1 MKNRVM
7 KNKQDFILKVENEGF
22 FGSLNRFMY
31 KRFDRTTAV
40 WSDCAGSNVLLFVT
54 DGEAL
59 FSGGYGDEAACETM
73 LHRKVTIL
81 PKGMPFVMEFRP
93 GCEILAYPF
102 DGYMP
107 MDASVY
113 AGIVREAESV
123 AGEMVAADIPKALE
137 RELVNICRNIVSIGP
152 NETLTHLAMRK
163 VTALMQRSMK
173 PALTAKLFAIGGSE
187 LGDEIFRYMKM
198 VENRTNLTKRSVE
211 VIF

>member
-1 MKNRVM
+1 
-7 KNKQDFILKVENEGF
+7 
-22 FGSLNRFMY
+22 
-31 KRFDRTTAV
+31 
-40 WSDCAGSNVLLFVT
+40 
-54 DGEAL
+54 
-59 FSGGYGDEAACETM
+59 
-73 LHRKVTIL
+73 
-81 PKGMPFVMEFRP
+81 
-93 GCEILAYPF
+93 
-102 DGYMP
+102 MP

-113 AGIVREAESV
+113 AGIVREAEHV
-123 AGEMVAADIPKALE
+123 AGETVAADIPKALE

-198 VENRTNLTKRSVE
+198 VENRTNSTKRSVE